1 MTNVAF
7 STAATAVKAHQNG
20 NDSGAVNGR
29 GLRHRKM
36 SRNQALELAAD
47 IATGR
52 PFVPSLHHLADI
64 FGVPVGS
71 LSKAVK
77 ARAAAQ
83 EAEVAS
89 EEADRYVELPLELDR
104 LGRLDREKGWALVH
118 AWYLAS
124 SEVRESFV
132 REVGVDA
139 VWDVIARLIR

>member
-1 MTNVAF
+1 MEL
-7 STAATAVKAHQNG
+7 HYNG
-20 NDSGAVNGR
+20 NGSAVNGR

-36 SRNQALELAAD
+36 SRDEAVELAAD
-47 IATGR
+47 IAAGR

-77 ARAAAQ
+77 ARTAAQ
-83 EAEVAS
+83 EAASS
-89 EEADRYVELPLELDR
+89 EEAEEAGHYVEIPPELDR
-104 LGRLDREKGWALVH
+104 LGRLDQEKGWALVH

-124 SEVRESFV
+124 SEVREGFV